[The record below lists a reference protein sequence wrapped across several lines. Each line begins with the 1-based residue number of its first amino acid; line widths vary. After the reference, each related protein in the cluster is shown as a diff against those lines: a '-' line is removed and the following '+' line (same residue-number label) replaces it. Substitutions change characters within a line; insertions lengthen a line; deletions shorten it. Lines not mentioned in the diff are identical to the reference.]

1 MEIRKPIVVWL
12 IIGLVLVYFQIII
25 GGITRLT
32 GSGLSITDW
41 DIIFGT
47 IPPIGDAA
55 WQEAFELYRSTP
67 QYAKI
72 NEGMEMG
79 SIFQSGTFKFIYF
92 WEYFHRLWARSMGFI
107 FLFPFIF
114 FYIKKWLPSSLLKD
128 LGVVV
133 GLAALA
139 ATFGWIMVA
148 SGLIERPW
156 VNAYKLSIHLSIGLS
171 VFSYL
176 LWAFVKYINIGT
188 SHSTA
193 LKVPGKSLW
202 FLFGFLCLQI
212 FLGGIMSG
220 MKAALIYPT
229 WPEIGS
235 TMVPAEIFDGAKW
248 SLQSFVNYDD
258 GSFVFSVMHFL
269 HRGVAYLLVGLIVWY
284 SVRHKIFHRSDMLS
298 TVFKVFIGLV
308 ILQVIVGI
316 VTVVNSIGVVP
327 VFWGVLHQAVAVFV
341 FGSYVI
347 HMYYVRY
354 TESRSEVDG

>member
-1 MEIRKPIVVWL
+1 MKVRRPVTIWL

-47 IPPIGDAA
+47 IPPIGDQA
-55 WQEAFELYRSTP
+55 WQEAFDLYKATP
-67 QYAKI
+67 QYSKI
-72 NEGMEMG
+72 NEGMELG
-79 SIFQSGTFKFIYF
+79 SIFSTGTFKFIYF
-92 WEYFHRLWARSMGFI
+92 WEFFHRLWARSMGFI

-114 FYIKKWLPSSLLKD
+114 FVIKKWLPKSLLKD

-148 SGLIERPW
+148 SGLIDRPW
-156 VNAYKLSIHLSIGLS
+156 VNAYKLSMHLSIGLS

-176 LWAFVKYINIGT
+176 LWAYVKYINRDKTFPLAGV
-188 SHSTA
+188 
-193 LKVPGKSLW
+193 LPGKKLW
-202 FLFGFLCLQI
+202 ILFGFLVAQI

-229 WPEIGS
+229 WPDIGGS
-235 TMVPAEIFDGAKW
+235 VAPAEIFDLSNWTLA
-248 SLQSFVNYDD
+248 SFRDYDK

-269 HRGVAYLLVGLIVWY
+269 HRGVAYILVGLIVWY
-284 SVRHKIFHRSDMLS
+284 ASANKVFHRSDTIGRS
-298 TVFKVFIGLV
+298 FKVFMAFLA
-308 ILQVIVGI
+308 LQVIVGI
-316 VTVVNSIGVVP
+316 VTVLKSVGMVP
-327 VFWGVLHQAVAVFV
+327 VFWGVLHQAK
-341 FGSYVI
+341 GWI
-347 HMYYVRY
+347 ITLHLY
-354 TESRSEVDG
+354 TAMIM

>member
-1 MEIRKPIVVWL
+1 MRKPIKIWL
-12 IIGLVLVYFQIII
+12 IVGLILVYFQIII

-55 WQEAFELYRSTP
+55 WREAFDLYKSTP

-79 SIFQSGTFKFIYF
+79 SIFQSGSFKFIYF

-107 FLFPFIF
+107 FLFPFLF
-114 FYIKKWLPSSLLKD
+114 FWWKKWLPKSLLRD
-128 LGVVV
+128 LGIVV

-139 ATFGWIMVA
+139 ACFGWIMVA
-148 SGLIERPW
+148 SGLVNRPW
-156 VNAYKLSIHLSIGLS
+156 VNAYKLSIHLSIGVS

-176 LWAFVKYINIGT
+176 LWAFVKYINIGRGHT
-188 SHSTA
+188 TGSR
-193 LKVPGKSLW
+193 LPGESLW
-202 FLFGFLCLQI
+202 LLFGVLCLQI
-212 FLGGIMSG
+212 IFGGIMSG

-235 TMVPAEIFDGAKW
+235 VMVPSEIFDSAKW
-248 SLQSFVNYDD
+248 TVQSFIKYDE

-269 HRGVAYLLVGLIVWY
+269 HRGVAYLLAVLVICY
-284 SVRHKIFHRSDMLS
+284 SIRHRIFHRSDKLS
-298 TVFKVFIGLV
+298 SAFKVFIVL
-308 ILQVIVGI
+308 ILLQIIIGI
-316 VTVVNSIGVVP
+316 ITVVSSIGMVP

-341 FGSYVI
+341 FGSYVV
-347 HMYYVRY
+347 HMYYVKY
-354 TESRSEVDG
+354 SSQLKSNS